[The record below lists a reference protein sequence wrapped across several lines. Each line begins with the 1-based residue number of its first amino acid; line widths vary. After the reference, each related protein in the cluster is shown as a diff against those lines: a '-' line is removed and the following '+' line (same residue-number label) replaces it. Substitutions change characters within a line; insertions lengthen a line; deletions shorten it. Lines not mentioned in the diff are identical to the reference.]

1 MAANADEWKAEVIPI
16 RSRADALKLSDEWER
31 YALRMEMLYEL
42 ASIQRDM
49 SQALLAD
56 ALAELERV
64 RGEI

>member
-16 RSRADALKLSDEWER
+16 RSVAGAIRWGDQWER
-31 YALRMEMLYEL
+31 YARRMEMLYEL

>member
-16 RSRADALKLSDEWER
+16 RSRADAVKWGDQWQSHAEKMD
-31 YALRMEMLYEL
+31 ALYQL
-42 ASIQRDM
+42 ASVRAAM
-49 SQALLAD
+49 SEALLAD